1 MKGTTTEAGSNQDMM
16 ASLLDQYMDENQYR
30 RGDIVE
36 GMVVN
41 ADTKSILVDIGGKSD
56 AKVHPNEVERMDR
69 KRLET
74 LKPGKPVKVYI
85 IDDGGATGQALVSLA
100 RAAQEDD
107 WDEARELLESG
118 KKVSLPVVDAN
129 KGGVIVKLGRLRG
142 FVPGSQLCPQ
152 WRPRYTPNNPDRRWE
167 DLIEETL
174 DLCVIEVT
182 SERNRLILSERKAFE
197 GKDVKHRILE
207 NLEIGG
213 VETGIVSNIVSF
225 GAFVNV
231 KGVDGLLHISELSW
245 RRVTNAADVVQ
256 VGQEIEVY
264 ILDIDLDSERL
275 GLSLKR
281 LQPDPWESVADEF
294 HVGEMV
300 EVEIVN
306 LTSFGAFAA
315 LVDKPEIEGLIHVSE
330 LSDDKVERPGEI
342 VRVGDRHYVQII
354 SLRPEQRRIAF
365 SLKQAEPPALEE
377 PIEIEE
383 AAGEPTAGEPS
394 AGEPSAGE
402 PEEAIEAAMAAE
414 NPTED
419 SAGTEA

>member
-1 MKGTTTEAGSNQDMM
+1 MKGSTTEAESNQDVM
-16 ASLLDQYMDENQYR
+16 ASLLDQYMEENQYR

-36 GMVVN
+36 GMIVN

-56 AKVHPNEVERMDR
+56 AKVHPNEVDRMDH

-74 LKPGKPVKVYI
+74 MQPGKPVKVYI

-107 WDEARELLESG
+107 WEEARELLDNG

-167 DLIEETL
+167 DLIDETL

-182 SERNRLILSERKAFE
+182 SDRNRLILSERKAFE
-197 GKDVKHRILE
+197 GKDMKRKILDD
-207 NLEIGG
+207 LEVGAVEKG
-213 VETGIVSNIVSF
+213 VVSNIVSF

-264 ILDIDLDSERL
+264 ILDIDLDSDRL

-281 LQPDPWESVADEF
+281 LQPDPWETVADEF
-294 HVGEMV
+294 HAGQVV

-315 LVDKPEIEGLIHVSE
+315 LVEKPEIEGLIHISE

-342 VRVGDRHYVQII
+342 VHVGERHYVQII
-354 SLRPEQRRIAF
+354 SLRPKQRRVAF
-365 SLKQAEPPALEE
+365 SLKQVEPPAPEAPAEAEE
-377 PIEIEE
+377 V
-383 AAGEPTAGEPS
+383 
-394 AGEPSAGE
+394 AGE
-402 PEEAIEAAMAAE
+402 PEAVEALTETETPIEESAE
-414 NPTED
+414 
-419 SAGTEA
+419 A